1 MKNKY
6 LSIRIIEENDLCISC
21 GACIHICPFDNII
34 MAYISHRGKY
44 DAVVQNDDICLDCN
58 GSKNCLAVCPSYD
71 VNYDNLASSS
81 KNNLLGKIENIYN
94 GYTKDKDLR
103 NRASS
108 GGFVKSLGRE
118 LLLDNEIDG
127 IISITHDNGLEYTP
141 KIIQNVEMMPS
152 SIYHN
157 INFENAIEL
166 LKENDGKFL
175 LIGLP
180 CQLTSITQL
189 LEKRKYRYL
198 NERIFAKVALICGY
212 TFDRINMEF
221 FESINDFAMDSISYR
236 ENGRYRKTRLINRTE
251 TLLFDVY
258 QPSNVSERINNN
270 IMFDRFMP
278 QKNCL
283 FCVDHM
289 GYCADIVVGDAWQPR
304 YKEDRIG
311 TNIIIARTPVGDNIV
326 KNMKSIHLEEGYIG
340 EIEASQHK
348 YAKPFLGLSMAK
360 ENFFKNE
367 YVAQH
372 VVSNEKITFR
382 NETFLFKDK
391 IKMTLLKKVLR
402 TKRFKLL
409 KILYILVEFKLVLKL
424 MVKKILGR
432 KI

>member
-1 MKNKY
+1 MKNKH

-21 GACIHICPFDNII
+21 GTCTHICPFDNII
-34 MAYISHRGKY
+34 MAYINHRGKY
-44 DAVVQNDDICLDCN
+44 DAVVQNDDICLNCN

-81 KNNLLGKIENIYN
+81 KNDLLGKIENIYN
-94 GYTKDKDLR
+94 GYAKDKGLR

-108 GGFVKSLGRE
+108 GGFIKSLGRE
-118 LLLDNEIDG
+118 LLLDNKIDG

-166 LKENDGKFL
+166 LKKNDGKFL

-212 TFDRINMEF
+212 TFDRTNMEF
-221 FESINDFAMDSISYR
+221 FESVNDFSMDTISYR
-236 ENGRYRKTRLINRTE
+236 ENGRYRKTRLENRTE

-258 QPSNVSERINNN
+258 NPSSVNERINNN
-270 IMFDRFMP
+270 IMFDKFMP

-304 YKEDRIG
+304 YKEDEVG
-311 TNIIIARTPVGDNIV
+311 TNIVIARTLVGDNMV
-326 KNMKSIHLEEGYIG
+326 KNMKSISLEEGYMS

-360 ENFFKNE
+360 ENFFQDE

-372 VVSNEKITFR
+372 VVSNKKITFK

-402 TKRFKLL
+402 RKRFKLL
-409 KILYILVEFKLVLKL
+409 KMLYILVEFKLVLKL